1 VLLLCPRKDGEEMS
15 DGTIIIDTKL
25 DSSGVD
31 KGLKEVNSNAKRNVT
46 ELDGTF
52 KTANESLTQSF
63 KDGSEKAK
71 KSTEEMTNDIK
82 SKLNSMASNAK
93 VAIAAGFASIGATIL
108 GVGAAAIKL
117 GDDYQKASNT
127 LQTQTGATAEEMK
140 TLSEAMKNVYEN
152 NFGENMQDVAESMAQ
167 VRIYLNGTNEDIQSA
182 TENAIAFRDTFNVEV
197 PESMRSVNTLMN
209 QFGITSSEAFNLLA
223 QGQQK
228 GLNFSDELYDSVNEY
243 SVQFKKL
250 GLDAE
255 DMFNIFSDGAADGAF
270 NLDKIGD
277 AVKEFSIRAID
288 GSKTT
293 VDGFTQL
300 SLNADEMASKFAAG
314 GDTAKQAFV
323 QVTQAIANVN
333 DPLKQSTIGVDLFG
347 TMWEDLGPKV
357 TSQLGIIG
365 DNFNKTIDTMKEIN
379 QIKYNSFG
387 EALTGIGRQIQ
398 TNVILPIGQDVLPF
412 LNEMANKLK
421 EAFSSGDIK
430 ASIESLSNG
439 IGNLIKGIATLITD
453 VLPGLLSG
461 LGWIL
466 SNAGP
471 ITAGIIGISTALG
484 YLKVASII
492 LALVDAFK
500 KAKAA
505 EEGLTIVQWLLNT
518 AMLANPFVLI
528 GAAIAG
534 VVAAIVVLWNTNEN
548 FRNAIIGAWDKIKEV
563 ASNVWNG
570 VVEIFNN
577 VVNWVKGNWQGLALL
592 LVNPFVGGF
601 KLLYDN
607 CNGFRTFVNNFIQ
620 SVKQFFV
627 NGWNAIVNFFTVSI
641 PSMINSIINWFKQLP
656 ANIAYEMGYILAS
669 IISWGVNTWTYLS
682 TNVPIWINSIINWF
696 AELPGNIW
704 NWLVNVV
711 TNIATWG
718 SNVYNTAITWISN
731 TINSIIQW
739 FVELPGNIWNWLV
752 NVVTSI
758 GQWGDDMYNTAS
770 NSISNV
776 VNGIVEWFAELPSKM
791 LDIGGNIVAGL
802 RQGIADAWDG
812 LTGWI
817 GDLCDNLT
825 GGFAKGW
832 DIHSPSRVF
841 RDFIGKNIVAGIQV
855 GVNYEFPNLQNSVQ
869 GNISDL
875 TTKMK
880 STVDY
885 ETARTTAGV
894 IAQNN
899 YTIQQTNPI
908 NDSKNSNSIKDKI
921 ILEPRIIVDGREI
934 AYAVAPHQDILEK
947 YFEGRG

>member
-1 VLLLCPRKDGEEMS
+1 MS

-31 KGLKEVNSNAKRNVT
+31 KGLKEVNSNAKRNAT

-140 TLSEAMKNVYEN
+140 TLSEAMKNVYGN

-182 TENAIAFRDTFNVEV
+182 TENAIAFRDTFGVDIT
-197 PESMRSVNTLMN
+197 ESMRSVNTLMK
-209 QFGITSSEAFNLLA
+209 QFGISSGEAFNLLA
-223 QGQQK
+223 QGQQQ

-300 SLNADEMASKFAAG
+300 GLNADEMASKFAAG

-421 EAFSSGDIK
+421 EAFSSEETK
-430 ASIESLSNG
+430 ASIENLSNG
-439 IGNLIKGIATLITD
+439 IGNLIKGIATLIANF
-453 VLPGLLSG
+453 LPGLLNG

-466 SNAGP
+466 KNGQSIAV
-471 ITAGIIGISTALG
+471 IIGSIAGAFAAFKAYTIISTIINSFIS
-484 YLKVASII
+484 LKAAVAGTTTVIKG
-492 LALVDAFK
+492 LALAFN
-500 KAKAA
+500 ATPL
-505 EEGLTIVQWLLNT
+505 GLFVT
-518 AMLANPFVLI
+518 AI
-528 GAAIAG
+528 GL
-534 VVAAIVVLWNTNEN
+534 VVGALVALWTTNED
-548 FRNAIIGAWDKIKEV
+548 FRNAVIGAWDKIKEV

-592 LVNPFVGGF
+592 LVNPFAGGF

-641 PSMINSIINWFKQLP
+641 PTWINSVIQWFEQLP
-656 ANIAYEMGYILAS
+656 ANIAYQMGYILAS

-718 SNVYNTAITWISN
+718 GNVYNTAITWISN
-731 TINSIIQW
+731 TIGSIIQW
-739 FVELPGNIWNWLV
+739 FAELPSRIWEWLV
-752 NVVTSI
+752 NSVTSV
-758 GQWGDDMYNTAS
+758 GQWGNDMYNTAS

-776 VNGIVEWFAELPSKM
+776 VNGIVEWFNELPSKM

-802 RQGIADAWDG
+802 KQGIADAWDG

-841 RDFIGKNIVAGIQV
+841 RDFIGKNLVAGIQV
-855 GVNYEFPNLQNSVQ
+855 GVDYEFPNLQKSVQ
-869 GNISDL
+869 GNVSDL
-875 TTKMK
+875 TSKMK

-894 IAQNN
+894 VAQNN
-899 YTIQQTNPI
+899 YTIQQANPNMGTN
-908 NDSKNSNSIKDKI
+908 SSNGKQLIEI
-921 ILEPRIIVDGREI
+921 HTHVDVEGKEI
-934 AYAVAPHQDILEK
+934 AYAVAPYQDILDK
-947 YFEGRG
+947 YYEGR